1 MHGAARVAPRTACAR
16 STDGTVACAT
26 STSASGVK
34 ALPLGLLIAP
44 RAETTECGS
53 SSIAPPR
60 CERCGAFS
68 FASDLDV
75 HAESVSG
82 AVAGVR
88 KLPQWSCL
96 CAFCG
101 AEAAQAPPGAGVCD
115 STSRSADAAVQS
127 AATRR
132 FTLRERQPSAAVKA
146 SADTHFVFVVDATMT
161 KARLELVAAAI
172 EGALEAMPA
181 RSSISLIACVPV
193 GAPSLPFL
201 PLPVCLARL
210 SGWLSVY
217 LPCLCRSEV
226 TTP

>member
-1 MHGAARVAPRTACAR
+1 MTRVAPRTACAR

-44 RAETTECGS
+44 CAETTECGS
-53 SSIAPPR
+53 SFSAPPR
-60 CERCGAFS
+60 CERCGA

-201 PLPVCLARL
+201 PLPVCLPVCLA
-210 SGWLSVY
+210 GCPSVY